1 MQEIA
6 NVHSTIYETT
16 GGKVRKKKVAMCGCK
31 WKNRKIIDKLTNSA
45 MNKEQIK
52 QIVVNTSA
60 KTLDVQENQ
69 SFMQKDEFE
78 CAKKYLHY
86 LKYQ

>member
-1 MQEIA
+1 
-6 NVHSTIYETT
+6 
-16 GGKVRKKKVAMCGCK
+16 
-31 WKNRKIIDKLTNSA
+31 